1 MDIFRIN
8 GQSQYPITLKLG
20 ILSHN
25 LLLEEY
31 PLSEQYLTR
40 IDDTHWLLQTNVCS
54 YVGVGRFV
62 IGLAHDVEI
71 VDSPGLKEYLQS
83 YAAQWLL

>member
-1 MDIFRIN
+1 
-8 GQSQYPITLKLG
+8 
-20 ILSHN
+20 
-25 LLLEEY
+25 
-31 PLSEQYLTR
+31 
-40 IDDTHWLLQTNVCS
+40 
-54 YVGVGRFV
+54 VGRFV